1 MRTTLR
7 TAPVL
12 GSVFFSIASL
22 ALALPVAT
30 AAQATDP
37 ETDTLIYRIDPI
49 TVTGTRGLTCSI
61 RSSGR
66 GWASNWGRRFR
77 SSRVFQ
83 GPRPV
88 IS

>member
-1 MRTTLR
+1 MHTTLR

-37 ETDTLIYRIDPI
+37 ETDTLVYRVDPI
-49 TVTGTRGLTCSI
+49 TVTGTRGLREVSKTPLAGSP
-61 RSSGR
+61 SG
-66 GWASNWGRRFR
+66 GN
-77 SSRVFQ
+77 
-83 GPRPV
+83 RPYR
-88 IS
+88 